1 MKGRPMRTVPV
12 GRWAAVAAAL
22 GVVAC
27 NDTQAPNPPF
37 QLVISGGNGQSWY
50 FNNPLPMSLSV
61 TALDVDGSPVSGV
74 VVTWAVTSGSGSGDV
89 NPKQSTTNANGI
101 ATTIDSI
108 GTSTLQNVSATF
120 TGLAGPVSFTETA
133 TTPPTSA
140 SVDVKDS
147 FFDPASVVVQ
157 VNGTVT
163 WTFLGSLGHT
173 VTFTN
178 GPDSG
183 NPQMGGTFGPETF
196 TTVGT
201 KSYHCKVHGGT
212 YGSMNGSVT
221 VVH

>member
-1 MKGRPMRTVPV
+1 MTTKMQPM
-12 GRWAAVAAAL
+12 AALLTAL

-37 QLVISGGNGQSWY
+37 QLVISGGNGQNWY
-50 FNNPLPMSLSV
+50 FKNPLPTPLSV

-101 ATTIDSI
+101 ATTIDSM
-108 GTSTLQNVSATF
+108 GSSTLQTVSATF
-120 TGLAGPVSFTETA
+120 TGLAAPVSFTETA
-133 TTPPTSA
+133 TTPPTA
-140 SVDVKDS
+140 AAVDVKD
-147 FFDPASVVVQ
+147 FTFDPVNVVVQ

-163 WTFLGSLGHT
+163 WTFRGPSGHT
-173 VTFTN
+173 VTFPG

-183 NPQMGGTFGPETF
+183 TPQMSGTFGPYTF

-201 KSYHCKVHGGT
+201 KSYYCKIHGGS
-212 YGSMNGSVT
+212 YGSMNGSVI

>member
-1 MKGRPMRTVPV
+1 MTTKMQPM
-12 GRWAAVAAAL
+12 AALLTAL

-37 QLVISGGNGQSWY
+37 QLVISGGNGQNWY
-50 FNNPLPMSLSV
+50 FKNPLPTPLSV

-133 TTPPTSA
+133 TTPPTSVA
-140 SVDVKDS
+140 VDVKDN
-147 FFDPASVVVQ
+147 FFDKASVVVQ

-163 WTFLGSLGHT
+163 WTFVGAVGHT
-173 VTFTN
+173 VTFN
-178 GPDSG
+178 SPGGPDSG
-183 NPQMGGTFGPETF
+183 TQQIGGTFGPVTF

-201 KSYHCKVHGGT
+201 QSYHCKVHGGT